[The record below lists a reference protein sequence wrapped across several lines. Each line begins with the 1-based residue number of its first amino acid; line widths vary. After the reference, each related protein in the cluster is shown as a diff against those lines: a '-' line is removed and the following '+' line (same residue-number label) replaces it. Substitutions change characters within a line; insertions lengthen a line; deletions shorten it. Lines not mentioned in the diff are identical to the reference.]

1 MIMCLGKQ
9 VKVNFN
15 ASYNKLYLCRTTRI
29 RKNGRIDM
37 VVHSRVVSDDV
48 RDSSTLIKNEVNEE
62 LDEESSEASI
72 RNASPYVPESKRLR
86 LKRSAELNSR
96 NVSNIPSDNDIN
108 DVKSQDVMNAIYTLV
123 IFFII
128 FLFEVGSNK

>member
-1 MIMCLGKQ
+1 
-9 VKVNFN
+9 
-15 ASYNKLYLCRTTRI
+15 
-29 RKNGRIDM
+29 M

-86 LKRSAELNSR
+86 LKRSAELNNR

>member
-1 MIMCLGKQ
+1 
-9 VKVNFN
+9 
-15 ASYNKLYLCRTTRI
+15 
-29 RKNGRIDM
+29 M

-72 RNASPYVPESKRLR
+72 RNARPYVPESKRLR
-86 LKRSAELNSR
+86 LKRSAELNNR

>member
-1 MIMCLGKQ
+1 M
-9 VKVNFN
+9 FN
-15 ASYNKLYLCRTTRI
+15 WNVFRTTRI

-48 RDSSTLIKNEVNEE
+48 RDSSSLIKNEVNEE

-86 LKRSAELNSR
+86 LKRSLAELNSH
-96 NVSNIPSDNDIN
+96 NVSNISSDNDIT
-108 DVKSQDVMNAIYTLV
+108 DVKSQDVVNAIYTLV

-128 FLFEVGSNK
+128 FLFEIGSNKYVNLS

>member
-1 MIMCLGKQ
+1 
-9 VKVNFN
+9 
-15 ASYNKLYLCRTTRI
+15 
-29 RKNGRIDM
+29 M

-86 LKRSAELNSR
+86 LKRSAELNNR
-96 NVSNIPSDNDIN
+96 NVSNIPLDNDIN

>member
-1 MIMCLGKQ
+1 
-9 VKVNFN
+9 
-15 ASYNKLYLCRTTRI
+15 
-29 RKNGRIDM
+29 M

-86 LKRSAELNSR
+86 LKRSAELNNR

-123 IFFII
+123 IFFVI

>member
-1 MIMCLGKQ
+1 
-9 VKVNFN
+9 
-15 ASYNKLYLCRTTRI
+15 
-29 RKNGRIDM
+29 M

-86 LKRSAELNSR
+86 LKRSLADLNSNSR
-96 NVSNIPSDNDIN
+96 NVSNISSDNNIT
-108 DVKSQDVMNAIYTLV
+108 DVKSQDVVNAIYTLV

>member
-1 MIMCLGKQ
+1 MFRKHEKLD
-9 VKVNFN
+9 FN
-15 ASYNKLYLCRTTRI
+15 ASYNEIVLRTTRI

-86 LKRSAELNSR
+86 LKRSLTELNTR
-96 NVSNIPSDNDIN
+96 NVSSISSDNDIT
-108 DVKSQDVMNAIYTLV
+108 DAKSQDVVNAIYTLV

>member
-1 MIMCLGKQ
+1 
-9 VKVNFN
+9 
-15 ASYNKLYLCRTTRI
+15 
-29 RKNGRIDM
+29 M

-86 LKRSAELNSR
+86 LKRSAELNNR
-96 NVSNIPSDNDIN
+96 NVSNISSDNDIN

>member
-1 MIMCLGKQ
+1 
-9 VKVNFN
+9 
-15 ASYNKLYLCRTTRI
+15 
-29 RKNGRIDM
+29 M

-86 LKRSAELNSR
+86 LKRSAELNNR
-96 NVSNIPSDNDIN
+96 NVSNVPSDNDIN